1 MWINPE
7 TGQVFQ
13 AHYEIRS
20 AFPQVSFPDSMTE
33 QNIAD
38 MGLLPVQAT
47 PAPAY
52 DPLTQDLVELPP
64 IHDEVGWVQ
73 QWSVQDVSEEEAAER
88 LNAKRAAMEV
98 SPLQAQAALLIQ
110 GLLPQ
115 VEALINDPQ
124 TDPLVKLAWNK
135 ASTFRRM
142 SPMIL
147 GMATTLG
154 WTDQQLDDLFALADT
169 IEV

>member
-1 MWINPE
+1 
-7 TGQVFQ
+7 V
-13 AHYEIRS
+13 S
-20 AFPQVSFPDSMTE
+20 A
-33 QNIAD
+33 
-38 MGLLPVQAT
+38 
-47 PAPAY
+47 
-52 DPLTQDLVELPP
+52 
-64 IHDEVGWVQ
+64 
-73 QWSVQDVSEEEAAER
+73 EEAAER

-124 TDPLVKLAWNK
+124 TDPLVKLAWHK

-147 GMATTLG
+147 GMAATLG
-154 WTDQQLDDLFALADT
+154 WTEQQLDDLFALADT